1 MISLTIINNK
11 KLCIK
16 LDLKINFGIEKL
28 KDKKYS
34 QKPVKLM
41 MQLKNKLVNLLC
53 LSKEVKNKKVKKI
66 FIKLNDSRI
75 RYLIFNSLI

>member
-1 MISLTIINNK
+1 MISLTITNNK

-28 KDKKYS
+28 RDKKYS
-34 QKPVKLM
+34 PKLVRLT